1 MGKNQQVARSTIESF
16 RFTEDPQTT
25 AFGKNSGEYSGSSD
39 LSSFQVFLSG
49 GAWAPVFFVEVTK
62 PPSDLVEKQATLA
75 AEYRVQEVLV
85 VCLFFTY
92 RNLAAEQMEREMHSK
107 KLAESVQNLVFCLK
121 RRGKGEHRNYV
132 PTSPFLISVT
142 QFHWNGTL

>member
-1 MGKNQQVARSTIESF
+1 M
-16 RFTEDPQTT
+16 
-25 AFGKNSGEYSGSSD
+25 
-39 LSSFQVFLSG
+39 
-49 GAWAPVFFVEVTK
+49 GAWVPVFFVEVTK
-62 PPSDLVEKQATLA
+62 PSSDLVEKQATLA

-121 RRGKGEHRNYV
+121 RGGKGEHRNYI

-142 QFHWNGTL
+142 QFHWNRTL